1 MADMWEAARGLGNVP
16 LIPVLVLVPLVMA
29 VVLNLLYKRDRAS
42 RISAIV
48 AATAI
53 LFLIPIIGYGY
64 HWFAGQPM
72 LSYPGGLLQ
81 YSLSLEYVFLAPQQ
95 IMVLTLALMFFVTVL
110 SAAGEVERRPGPYLG
125 ILMLNFM
132 ATAIV
137 LLVNDMYHLWIA
149 VEIASLAAVGLAAA
163 TGEPSAHN
171 TGLKYLFI
179 GGFCVALLAII
190 VSLLVGYTG
199 VTNIT
204 DMGIILSKGLVD
216 PSSPVMYV
224 AFGFSVLVWAYA
236 GGLIPVHPIK
246 SELYRVSMPH
256 AAGFL
261 QTQSKFMIV
270 GIGVIML
277 RLFGP
282 TGVNLPYSR
291 AIMLAIG
298 VGTMIFGVT
307 MAIVQDDY
315 RRLLAYHA
323 ISQGGYVAAG
333 IALGTELGIMG
344 GAFHAIN
351 HVIYKTALFLGC
363 GAVLYRTKTASLK
376 EMGGLLR
383 EMPIEAFLLLCAKFA
398 ISGIPPLNGFQS
410 KVRLMEAAM
419 EAGMPEVTIIMLLVS
434 ITTFVSMFKAFYL
447 IFLQPKPKSLVG
459 KELPKVPMGTRVGM
473 IILVFLCLLLG
484 FFPELATDYLAPLT
498 KELGRPWV

>member
-1 MADMWEAARGLGNVP
+1 MPDMWETARALGNVP
-16 LIPVLVLVPLVMA
+16 LIAVLILIPLVMA
-29 VVLNLLYKRDRAS
+29 VVLNLLYKNDKAS

-48 AATAI
+48 AGTAV
-53 LFLIPIIGYGY
+53 LFLIPLIGEGY
-64 HWFAGQPM
+64 HWFAGQPII
-72 LSYPGGLLQ
+72 SYPGSPIQ
-81 YSLSLEYVFLAPQQ
+81 YALSLEYVFLAPQR
-95 IMVLTLALMFFVTVL
+95 IMVLTLALMFFVTIL
-110 SAAGEVERRPGPYLG
+110 SATSEIERRPGPYLG

-137 LLVNDMYHLWIA
+137 LLVNDVYHLWIA
-149 VEIASLAAVGLAAA
+149 VEIASLAAVGLAAS
-163 TGEPSAHN
+163 TGEPVAHN
-171 TGLKYLFI
+171 TGLKYLFV

-199 VTNIT
+199 VSNLT
-204 DMGIILSKGLVD
+204 DMSLILSKGLVD

-224 AFGFSVLVWAYA
+224 AFGLFVLVWAYA

-277 RLFGP
+277 RLFAG
-282 TGVNLPYSR
+282 LPYSR
-291 AIMLAIG
+291 AIMVAIG

-307 MAIVQDDY
+307 MAIIQDDF

-323 ISQGGYVAAG
+323 ISQGGYVATG
-333 IALGTELGIMG
+333 IALGTSLGIMG

-363 GAVLYRTKTASLK
+363 GAVMYRTKTASLK
-376 EMGGLLR
+376 DLGGLLR
-383 EMPIEAFLLLCAKFA
+383 EMPIEAFLLLCSMFA

-410 KVRLMEAAM
+410 KVRLMEAGM
-419 EAGMPEVTIIMLLVS
+419 EAGLPEVTIIMLLVS

-447 IFLQPKPKSLVG
+447 IFLRPKPQSMIG
-459 KELPKVPMGTRVGM
+459 KQLPKVPMGTRVAM
-473 IILVFLCLLLG
+473 IILVFLCFLLG
-484 FFPELATDYLAPLT
+484 FFPELATSYLEPLAR
-498 KELGRPWV
+498 ELGRPWV